1 MLAGR
6 RRGGSDKG
14 ISMKCVLSCLVLSGL
29 LAACAS
35 PHDAPRTTASCG
47 RSCLKSDIDLYLAA
61 LVAHDPSR
69 LPLAKRVRFTEDT
82 HELPLGAGFWKTVT
96 GERSYRQDFL
106 DVRNGTA
113 GALVVMSEG
122 DHPVLFVLRLKVI
135 DRRIGEIETMV
146 VHNAKEG
153 AFMDIEALKS
163 ASVPMNLP
171 VPKAQRETRD
181 NAIAIAAR
189 YPGGLKIGS
198 FVKSDAQFAPEAY
211 RFENGRRMAGVGCTF
226 MPPGCVDIKQQR
238 IPTLSEISWRVAA
251 VDEEQGIVWFRLDFG
266 PGSMGPKE
274 NALHAWEAF
283 KVYGGQIHAV
293 EAFMKVMPAH
303 LPSGWD

>member
-1 MLAGR
+1 
-6 RRGGSDKG
+6 
-14 ISMKCVLSCLVLSGL
+14 MKRFISCLVLIGALSG
-29 LAACAS
+29 CGS
-35 PHDAPRTTASCG
+35 MQGAPSATASCG
-47 RSCLKSDIDLYLAA
+47 RACLKTDIDLYLAA
-61 LVAHDPSR
+61 LLAHDPSR
-69 LPLAKRVRFTEDT
+69 LPLAKQVRFTEDT
-82 HELPLGAGFWKTVT
+82 HELPLGGGFWKTVT

-106 DVRNGTA
+106 DVHNSTA
-113 GALVVMSEG
+113 GALVVMTEG
-122 DHPVLFVLRLKVI
+122 DHPVLLVLRLKVVG
-135 DRRIGEIETMV
+135 RRIGEIETMV

-153 AFMDIEALKS
+153 AFMDIEALKT
-163 ASVPMNLP
+163 ATVPMNLP
-171 VPKAQRETRD
+171 VPAGQRETRD

-198 FVKSDAQFAPEAY
+198 FVKADTAFAPDTY
-211 RFENGRRMAGVGCTF
+211 RFENGRRMAGPGCTF
-226 MPPGCVDIKQQR
+226 MPPGCVDIKKQR
-238 IPTLSEISWRVAA
+238 IPTLSEITWRVAA

>member
-1 MLAGR
+1 MQR
-6 RRGGSDKG
+6 
-14 ISMKCVLSCLVLSGL
+14 ILSGL
-29 LAACAS
+29 LWMALLSACAS
-35 PHDAPRTTASCG
+35 MPSGPAASACG
-47 RSCLKSDIDLYLAA
+47 RGCLKADIDLYLAA

-69 LPLAKRVRFTEDT
+69 LPTASNVRFTEDT
-82 HELPLGAGFWKTVT
+82 HDLPLGGGFWKTVT
-96 GERSYRQDFL
+96 RQRSYRQDFL
-106 DVRNGTA
+106 DVHAGVA
-113 GALVVMSEG
+113 GALVVMEEG
-122 DHPVLFVLRLKVI
+122 DHPVLFVLRLKVV
-135 DRRIGEIETMV
+135 DRRISEIETMV

-153 AFMDIEALKS
+153 AFMDIEALKT

-171 VPKAQRETRD
+171 VPQGQRETRD

-198 FVKSDAQFAPEAY
+198 FVKSGASFAPDAY
-211 RFENGRRMAGVGCTF
+211 RFENGRRMAGPGCTF
-226 MPPGCVDIKQQR
+226 MPPSCVDIQKQR
-238 IPTLSEISWRVAA
+238 IPTLSEITYRVAA